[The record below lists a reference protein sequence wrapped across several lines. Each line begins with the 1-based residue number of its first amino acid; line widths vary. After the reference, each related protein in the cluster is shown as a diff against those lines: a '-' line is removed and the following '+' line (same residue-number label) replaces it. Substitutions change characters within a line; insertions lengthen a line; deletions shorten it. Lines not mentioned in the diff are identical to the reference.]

1 MQIILEKEPCIRKIY
16 NHCKKEMTSICWMN
30 SIKTKF
36 LGNNISTF
44 FMFFICNALALVV
57 NVLELLGFNDTY
69 LFQILGTFSN
79 SLVIINSSVN
89 ILVYCTFGK
98 KFRTVFMQIFFGKQP
113 PCTIITSRSVAHS
126 HATTTT
132 QAINLSNTI
141 YSSSLNTTNGET
153 VPLTAGFCNSN
164 NLRQGRIIFE
174 E

>member
-1 MQIILEKEPCIRKIY
+1 MLTWLEMRRALARRAQLSAQELKEH
-16 NHCKKEMTSICWMN
+16 NLATMLLMVV
-30 SIKTKF
+30 
-36 LGNNISTF
+36 LV
-44 FMFFICNALALVV
+44 FFICNALALVV
-57 NVLELLGFNDTY
+57 NVLELLGFTY
-69 LFQILGTFSN
+69 LVQNLGILSN

-126 HATTTT
+126 HAT
-132 QAINLSNTI
+132 QAMNLSNTT

-153 VPLTAGFCNSN
+153 VPLTTGFCNSN

-174 E
+174 ESYSNTVN